1 MRPRQ
6 HCSEGFLR
14 HQLLT
19 ATVVKGGHAEASVK
33 SLEKSDLPGQR
44 SCICTY
50 HVAIQLFVCT
60 TGPEEL
66 IIYCGIDRRQS
77 S

>member
-6 HCSEGFLR
+6 HFSWGFLR

-19 ATVVKGGHAEASVK
+19 ATVVKGGHAEAFVE
-33 SLEKSDLPGQR
+33 SLEKVWSSGLKVLHLHIPCRYTIVRVYNRPKG
-44 SCICTY
+44 IN
-50 HVAIQLFVCT
+50 L
-60 TGPEEL
+60 
-66 IIYCGIDRRQS
+66 CGIDKRQS